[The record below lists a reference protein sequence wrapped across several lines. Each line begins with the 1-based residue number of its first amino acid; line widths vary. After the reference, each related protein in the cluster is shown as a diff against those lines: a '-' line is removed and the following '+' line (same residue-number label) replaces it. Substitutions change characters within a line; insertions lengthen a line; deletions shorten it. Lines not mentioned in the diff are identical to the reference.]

1 MIFANGCFILI
12 DKNLYVV
19 QQISMRHGLKAKN
32 FMTQIYLVR
41 HCESMANRLCSFAGR
56 TDVDISAK
64 GRLQLDCL
72 SEYFKDISID
82 KVYTSSLKRAY
93 KTAEAIN
100 FYHSAPILIDDRF
113 IEMNLGELD
122 GKPVSAM
129 SDEQQRCWNLAPHL
143 FNVAG
148 GESMQE
154 VADRA
159 YGGLCALVADNPGKT
174 IAIATHGGVIRNLM
188 RIIKGY
194 APAGLKEVDWCDNT
208 GVNHIIADDH
218 GDFFVDFENSTV
230 HLSEEAAAT
239 PVSAWTE

>member
-1 MIFANGCFILI
+1 
-12 DKNLYVV
+12 
-19 QQISMRHGLKAKN
+19 
-32 FMTQIYLVR
+32 MTQIYLVR

-72 SEYFKDISID
+72 SDYFKDIPIH

-100 FYHSAPILIDDRF
+100 LYHDVPIVIDDRF

-122 GKPVSAM
+122 GKPVSCM
-129 SDEQQRCWNLAPHL
+129 SDEQQKSWNTAPHL
-143 FNVAG
+143 FTVSG

-159 YGGLCALVADNPGKT
+159 YEGLCDLVSKNPQKT
-174 IAIATHGGVIRNLM
+174 IVIATHGGVIRNLM

-194 APAGLKEVDWCDNT
+194 SPTGLKEIDWCDNT
-208 GVNHIIADDH
+208 GVNHIIAGDDKS
-218 GDFFVDFENSTV
+218 FFVDFENSTA
-230 HLSEEAAAT
+230 HLTSDAAAT
-239 PVSAWTE
+239 PVSDWTE